1 MYPAGGGS
9 SHQVCPTPGWPFPA
23 DRNVDR
29 SAAEEGQ
36 AAMGQETMPYMSPLL
51 LSRVVRF
58 SVLPVGIPFQ
68 ATCYE
73 VICVADFPACRDH
86 LEACP
91 PI

>member
-1 MYPAGGGS
+1 
-9 SHQVCPTPGWPFPA
+9 
-23 DRNVDR
+23 
-29 SAAEEGQ
+29 
-36 AAMGQETMPYMSPLL
+36 MGQETMPYMSPLL